1 MFGGSTRSSLRC
13 RRCGYQK
20 SQGLLPNGRVAAR
33 ESAAYRLRF
42 LQFLPIYAFKNR
54 QDQPKW
60 LNGLPTRRFFSQAPS
75 GEGIVKKF
83 QPGPALQLVTCGRVK
98 A

>member
-1 MFGGSTRSSLRC
+1 MLEGSTRSSLRC
-13 RRCGYQK
+13 RHFGYQK
-20 SQGLLPNGRVAAR
+20 SLGLLTNGCVVAR
-33 ESAAYRLRF
+33 GSAAYFLRF
-42 LQFLPIYAFKNR
+42 LRFLPIYACKNR

>member
-13 RRCGYQK
+13 RRYGYQK
-20 SQGLLPNGRVAAR
+20 CWGLLPNGRVAAR
-33 ESAAYRLRF
+33 GSAAYRLRF

-75 GEGIVKKF
+75 GEGIVKKN